1 MTIRNNNNNTNSI
14 NNNKIEIAITS
25 FSLGQFS

>member
-1 MTIRNNNNNTNSI
+1 MAIRKNNTNSI